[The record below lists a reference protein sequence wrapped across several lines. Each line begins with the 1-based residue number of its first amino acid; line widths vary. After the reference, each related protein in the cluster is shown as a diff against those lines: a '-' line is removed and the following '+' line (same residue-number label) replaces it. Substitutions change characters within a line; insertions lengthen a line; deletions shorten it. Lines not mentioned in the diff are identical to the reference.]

1 MNLGAFELGEPIG
14 EGGMGSVWLGR
25 HIEAGVDV
33 AIKVMHP
40 EVMNDPEYRQAFD
53 TEIRS
58 VASLRH
64 PHIVTIL
71 DFGRVP
77 EEVAKRAGETIDAGS
92 PYLVMEYADGG
103 SVEDYFGK
111 IRWPD
116 IRELLL
122 VTLDALA
129 HAHARDV
136 IHRDLKPE
144 NILVGCGPDWDVKL
158 TDFGLAHAA
167 DRFKDSGKVETAWG
181 TPQYMAPE
189 QLRGLWREYGPWTDL
204 YGLGCMAYEL
214 VTGQFAFDGE
224 TVVELGQAH
233 IEDPIPAVEPRFEV
247 PRGTEAWIHQMLAKE
262 RANRFSHAADA
273 AHALAQLPS
282 LDDSQTFGVLFER
295 QRQSP
300 EETSGFGEATATQL
314 VPDIETT
321 NSFDVDDID
330 SPGRHQPQ
338 QKNWDA
344 PAELPALPHGWQRR
358 REGAISDELVGISL
372 DLFGLRAIPLVDRDL
387 ERDRLWQQ
395 VHQIHDDGRA
405 RQCIVRGAAGTGKSQ
420 LVEWLCNRCRELG
433 AARVMTAYHSPVSG
447 PADGL
452 VAMVERFLRCTKLD
466 GDARRN
472 HLADMLIGERLVA
485 DLELQTLLSLFDNRR
500 RDGDSQSSG
509 AHQSGR
515 QQRYALLYQFL
526 SAIARQRP
534 LILWLDD
541 VQWGWDA
548 LGFARYIQ
556 ERQRSDPAPLL
567 VVMTARTEALE
578 ERTTEGDTLREIAA
592 RPGATEL
599 DIPPLRRQDTEELVR
614 HLLRLDE
621 ELTQHVLERSEGV
634 PLFAVQLVEDWVSRG
649 KLVMGDDGF
658 ELRADAAMAIP
669 DDIYQLWDHRLQS
682 VVQSTGEQSLAA
694 LEVAAALGQ
703 EIDSE
708 EWRQALLK
716 LQTKAPNGL
725 VDRLI
730 DEDLARRMEDGWK
743 FAHGLL
749 CESLERRAI
758 ESGRW
763 AKWNE
768 ACAEAVS
775 ELYDADQ
782 LGVAE
787 RLAQYWRRADQPQRA
802 LQALGIAID
811 EAIERS
817 DYDHAGEL
825 IDWREAMTA
834 DDALRWTLETDVDRA
849 RLAERR
855 GDYRACAET
864 AEAVASQARQAGHTD
879 LAARASIWAGIGRRE
894 LGELDTAQSQLQAAH
909 RHFAESRETEGH
921 RQCLAKT
928 LLELG
933 RVEETGGDFE
943 MARKYFRN
951 GQQAYS
957 KLHHSYGEALCLNG
971 IGDVLRRSGDFEG
984 AHRACLEAL
993 ERFRSL
999 ENITGIADCLDDL
1012 AEASRLRG
1020 EFDDARQFAN
1030 EALRLYQALDSRRQ
1044 HMVRLNLAMIALA
1057 EGQFDDAADLLQQL
1071 VELFSDHGRVVPLME
1086 ATAGLVA
1093 ADAGCGRWD
1102 DFADHLQVTQKISK
1116 EADVCTPG
1124 VTWALGIARD
1134 LADRAGRDDL
1144 AHQARSV
1151 AAVQSRE
1158 IRHTFQLPGD
1168 SK

>member
-25 HIEAGVDV
+25 HTDADIDV

-40 EVMNDPEYRQAFD
+40 EVMNDPDYRQAFD

-77 EEVAKRAGETIDAGS
+77 EQVAKRAGDTIDAGS
-92 PYLVMEYADGG
+92 PYLVMEYAEGG
-103 SVEDYFGK
+103 SVEDYFGQ
-111 IRWPD
+111 IQWPD
-116 IRELLL
+116 LRELLI

-167 DRFKDSGKVETAWG
+167 DRFQDSGKVETAWG

-214 VTGQFAFDGE
+214 VTGRFAFDGQ

-233 IEDPIPAVEPRFEV
+233 IEDPIPPVQPRFEV
-247 PRGTEAWIHQMLAKE
+247 PDGTEAWIHKMLAKE

-273 AHALAQLPS
+273 AYALAQLPS
-282 LDDSQTFGVLFER
+282 LDDSQSFGVLFER
-295 QRQSP
+295 QP
-300 EETSGFGEATATQL
+300 EHTERTTNFGEATATQL
-314 VPDIETT
+314 LPDVQTT

-330 SPGRHQPQ
+330 SANEPEES
-338 QKNWDA
+338 NWSA
-344 PAELPALPHGWQRR
+344 PAELPPLPHDWKRR
-358 REGAISDELVGISL
+358 REAAISDQLVGISL
-372 DLFGLRAIPLVDRDL
+372 DLFGLRAIPLVDRDV

-395 VHQIHDDGRA
+395 VHRIHDDGRA
-405 RQCIVRGAAGTGKSQ
+405 RQCIVSGAAGTGKSQ
-420 LVEWLCNRCRELG
+420 LVEWLCHRCRELG

-452 VAMVERFLRCTKLD
+452 VPMVERFLRCTKLD
-466 GDARRN
+466 GDARRS
-472 HLADMLIGERLVA
+472 HLADMMIGERLVA

-500 RDGDSQSSG
+500 RDRDSQSG
-509 AHQSGR
+509 RAQQSGR
-515 QQRYALLYQFL
+515 EQRYALLYQFL
-526 SAIARQRP
+526 SAMAHQRP

-541 VQWGWDA
+541 IQWGWDA

-556 ERQRSDPAPLL
+556 EHQHSDPAPLL

-578 ERTTEGDTLREIAA
+578 ERVKERDTLRELAA
-592 RPGATEL
+592 RQDVTEL
-599 DIPPLRRQDTEELVR
+599 EIPPLRPEDTETLVR

-649 KLVMGDDGF
+649 KLVMGGDGF
-658 ELRADAAMAIP
+658 ELRPDAAIAIP
-669 DDIYQLWDHRLQS
+669 DDIYQLWDDRLQG
-682 VVQSTGEQSLAA
+682 VVDATGAESLEA
-694 LEVAAALGQ
+694 LEMAAALGQ
-703 EIDSE
+703 EIDSA
-708 EWRQALLK
+708 EWCRALS
-716 LQTKAPNGL
+716 KASINEPTGL

-730 DEDLARRMEDGWK
+730 DEDLARRMEEGWK

-763 AKWNE
+763 ANWNE

-775 ELYDADQ
+775 ELYDSDQ

-802 LQALGIAID
+802 LQALGLAID

-817 DYDHAGEL
+817 DYDHAGDL

-834 DDALRWTLETDVDRA
+834 DDALQWTLKTDVDRA
-849 RLAERR
+849 RIAERR
-855 GDYRACAET
+855 GNYQECAET
-864 AEAVASQARQAGHTD
+864 AEAVVSQARQAGHTD

-894 LGELDTAQSQLQAAH
+894 LGELDIAQSQLQAAH
-909 RHFAESRETEGH
+909 RHFANAQETDSH
-921 RQCLAKT
+921 RQCLAKI

-933 RVEETGGDFE
+933 RIEEARGDFE

-951 GQQAYS
+951 GQEAFS
-957 KLHHSYGEALCLNG
+957 KLNNSYGEALCLNG
-971 IGDVLRRSGDFEG
+971 IGDVLRRSGDMEG
-984 AHRACLEAL
+984 AHQACLQAL
-993 ERFRSL
+993 ERFRGL

-1020 EFDDARQFAN
+1020 DFDDARQFAE

-1044 HMVRLNLAMIALA
+1044 HIVRLNLAMIALA
-1057 EGQFDDAADLLQQL
+1057 EHNYDEAAGLLERLVDVFSEHGQIL
-1071 VELFSDHGRVVPLME
+1071 PMME

-1093 ADAGCGRWD
+1093 TDAGRRRWD
-1102 DFADHLQVTQKISK
+1102 DFTDHLRVIRETFD

-1124 VTWALGIARD
+1124 VNWALGIARD

-1144 AHQARSV
+1144 AGQARVV
-1151 AAVQSRE
+1151 AAAQSRE
-1158 IRHTFQLPGD
+1158 IRHKFQLED
-1168 SK
+1168 ALE